1 MNRYI
6 QIAIMATVLVLFL
19 GAIKSISA
27 TDLDTM
33 GTFCTMADTNMT
45 VKNEL
50 VDNNIVD
57 KKYSN
62 VTCGQIDNLVQSGQ
76 VDIDQVLGFNN
87 LKHYFE
93 LKQEQNAENLLLGTQ
108 NETSP

>member
-1 MNRYI
+1 
-6 QIAIMATVLVLFL
+6 
-19 GAIKSISA
+19 
-27 TDLDTM
+27 
-33 GTFCTMADTNMT
+33 MT
-45 VKNEL
+45 IKNEL

-62 VTCGQIDNLVQSGQ
+62 VTFDQIDNLVQSGQ

-93 LKQEQNAENLLLGTQ
+93 LKQEQNAENFCWYKKTKLPLEFEFRLTLSTSNKVQKKERDFRSKGLDQYRRLALLWLI
-108 NETSP
+108 